1 MPRRRLDS
9 SIRRS
14 RTRSGCI
21 TCRDRHI
28 KCDEQQPICKNCLRS
43 NRECLK
49 GTRLNFRQYIF
60 HDPEEDPTTSRYLK
74 MLELKLK
81 LKLELGLELKLKLG
95 LGLELKLRPL
105 LLLLLQLYRILDH
118 SITVAA
124 LYDHVSRYQQYLPL
138 HSLDDL
144 KESDMNFHDDG
155 FGAFNQ
161 PYTKLEKDAEIEATT
176 EEEEEETAAAAE
188 VEKEM
193 TIGMYA
199 ADINMLE
206 TSNTS
211 YMRSCSTS
219 NYFAIQQMSQAHGLP
234 SDQPVYS
241 NMAGHINAGFPTMPT
256 LFEKINHD
264 ARLYNATHPQNQMV
278 PLPQHLQPQVQQPQP
293 QVQQLLLSS
302 VPDFYSTQQL
312 PSQLPPSPP
321 PLLQPPPLPPPSHS
335 LWFLDLTNDA
345 EIWSTIIPRLCRQ
358 SSDTFLPDC
367 LQAACSPS
375 IDIKYLLLTT
385 RQFKRWS
392 LIESALVN
400 QQNIT
405 MFETL
410 LISICLILY
419 TIYTKN
425 EKYKLND
432 LQQMILNSE
441 SKLFESILEKITLF
455 LVSVETPASAIIV
468 SSIQSITILRFFINK
483 FQDLTFNKRDQKQR
497 KKMKKKIDL
506 ETIDK
511 QGVEAGLATTTE
523 PGGVD
528 LSHFLKL
535 NPYEIGFL
543 NSSYRGIDRNSFA
556 RVSGSQPTSR
566 QPSLNPTFTL
576 PESQKISSLLW
587 YLIKLDY
594 ITNNP
599 LEANN
604 FIFRETYQFENMFE
618 IDAQPWPLADKSKLA
633 RIVLEKFTMKLLNIR
648 NDNLVSNMNWGLNNI
663 FALINQSTTWS
674 ATTKS
679 QWSNYFEWTIR
690 YVNPPEPRAK

>member
-43 NRECLK
+43 NRECLR

-60 HDPEEDPTTSRYLK
+60 HDPAEDPTTSRYLEMLK
-74 MLELKLK
+74 LELKLK
-81 LKLELGLELKLKLG
+81 LKL
-95 LGLELKLRPL
+95 RPP

-155 FGAFNQ
+155 YGAFNQ
-161 PYTKLEKDAEIEATT
+161 PYAQLEKDAEIEATT
-176 EEEEEETAAAAE
+176 KEDEAVAAAATAAE

-206 TSNTS
+206 TPNTS

-219 NYFAIQQMSQAHGLP
+219 NYFAIQQMSQAHGLT
-234 SDQPVYS
+234 SDQPIHS
-241 NMAGHINAGFPTMPT
+241 NMTGHLNAGFPTTPT
-256 LFEKINHD
+256 LFEKLNHD

-278 PLPQHLQPQVQQPQP
+278 PLQQHLQPQVQQPQP
-293 QVQQLLLSS
+293 QVQQPQPQIQQPLFSS
-302 VPDFYSTQQL
+302 SPNFNFTQQ
-312 PSQLPPSPP
+312 PSSPPS
-321 PLLQPPPLPPPSHS
+321 PPSHS

-345 EIWSTIIPRLCRQ
+345 EIWSTIIPRLCCQ
-358 SSDTFLPDC
+358 SGDTFLPDC

-375 IDIKYLLLTT
+375 IDTEYLLLTT
-385 RQFKRWS
+385 RQFQRWS
-392 LIESALVN
+392 LIESAFVN

-483 FQDLTFNKRDQKQR
+483 FQDLTFNKRDQN
-497 KKMKKKIDL
+497 KKTKKKKKKIDL

-511 QGVEAGLATTTE
+511 QGAKTGLATTTE
-523 PGGVD
+523 TGGVD

-556 RVSGSQPTSR
+556 RVSGSQPTLW
-566 QPSLNPTFTL
+566 QPSSDPNFTL
-576 PESQKISSLLW
+576 QESQKISSLLW

-618 IDAQPWPLADKSKLA
+618 IDAQPWPLVDKSKLA

-648 NDNLVSNMNWGLNNI
+648 NDNLVRNMNWGLNNI
-663 FALINQSTTWS
+663 FALINQCTTWS

-679 QWSNYFEWTIR
+679 QWNNYFEWTIR
-690 YVNPPEPRAK
+690 YVNPPEPRAE